1 MTREERI
8 NGLAAIKC
16 EVEELVMKYNETM
29 QEGKFNDAAKIEAT
43 TQERIKEYTSEARSI
58 VFDDC
63 KATGNPMIEAVTRLT
78 FMTIA
83 TKDEKD
89 DEGGVPVRKVVDK
102 ERYIDLE
109 KLDKHCGGIG
119 ANEQWLHIVQKMNFL
134 LTAQKA
140 VDLGIKPENLK
151 RLNDSYSMS
160 AIAAQYDM
168 GKNPCSKTNLLKT
181 LQTIVTAMLG
191 EGYKATSHDV
201 NYLMSIYSKKGRK
214 ALTVSCANHSNFR
227 NYIAEVCHR
236 IVTGASYDVLYKAK
250 KEG

>member
-8 NGLAAIKC
+8 THLGSIKC
-16 EVEELVMKYNETM
+16 EVEDLVKQYNTAM
-29 QEGKFNDAAKIEAT
+29 QEGNLSEASKIDATAQA
-43 TQERIKEYTSEARSI
+43 RINEYTSEARSI

-63 KATGNPMIEAVTRLT
+63 KATEDPMIEAVNRLT

-83 TKDEKD
+83 TKDNKD
-89 DEGGVPVRKVVDK
+89 KDGGVPVREVIEK

-119 ANEQWLHIVQKMNFL
+119 HDSQWVHIVQKMNFL

-140 VDLGIKPENLK
+140 VDLGVRPENLK
-151 RLNDSYSMS
+151 KLNDSYSMS

-181 LQTIVTAMLG
+181 LQTVVTAMLG
-191 EGYKATSHDV
+191 DGYKATSHDV

-214 ALTVSCANHSNFR
+214 ALTVTCANHSNFR

-236 IVTGASYDVLYKAK
+236 IVTDESYDVAYKAK